1 MEVSTFGLRT
11 GKKEKR
17 RNNLLKGTS
26 WAGVKESFSF
36 HMSLKYMIRVYET
49 YLKKEQKVTNSL
61 SNLLKISSKKRERGQ
76 RRFDGR
82 ERDKNFK
89 NLFMFAPQRII
100 LF

>member
-1 MEVSTFGLRT
+1 MKL
-11 GKKEKR
+11 
-17 RNNLLKGTS
+17 
-26 WAGVKESFSF
+26 
-36 HMSLKYMIRVYET
+36 I
-49 YLKKEQKVTNSL
+49 LKKEQKVTKSL